1 MAYEDLTQKK
11 NELEKLPPLEADVA
25 EELRKTVDLELTSV
39 GDCFDGG
46 ALTRRE
52 TEQLL
57 FKNKVVPQRSLT
69 EHIQALNISKLLRW
83 CKSLP
88 RGRDVPSTIAT

>member
-46 ALTRRE
+46 AL
-52 TEQLL
+52 
-57 FKNKVVPQRSLT
+57 S
-69 EHIQALNISKLLRW
+69 LLRPF
-83 CKSLP
+83 SSRRRRASSALSP
-88 RGRDVPSTIAT
+88 SVPLFTARSTSSFFSR